1 MRWSKIR
8 SALAFYEKGTATE
21 LAGFERVSGRRRK
34 LVRVN
39 PHRRLP
45 RASGSPERIRDLLL
59 VALGVTTGATDAT
72 GFERLGHVFAGVVTG
87 NLVLLGIGGVRRDGS
102 LALAAGCAVVGYV
115 LGVLAAS
122 SGRRH
127 NRDEEQRLW
136 PPGVT
141 VALASVGVLLLVF
154 TVGWEATGGH
164 PGREVQAVLLPIV
177 AVAMGAQT
185 SAVRRLGPLS
195 TAYLTGTLTALL
207 EGLADREWSTEE
219 SRGVAIIIAAIAGAA
234 TATLVIDH
242 SPASLPLVPLVPLT
256 VVVLVSRRLIGAES
270 CGPTAVGGK
279 MRGPDHGQRDGAH
292 RSPIAPRGS
301 PQLGTCEFAPVDDQ
315 APTQGFH
322 GCDEL
327 LEVRPYSKRHS

>member
-1 MRWSKIR
+1 MRWSTTR
-8 SALAFYEKGTATE
+8 GGLAFYEKGAATA
-21 LAGFERVSGRRRK
+21 LAGFGQVCGWRRK
-34 LVRVN
+34 SVRPD

-45 RASGSPERIRDLLL
+45 RASGSPERLRDLLL
-59 VALGVTTGATDAT
+59 VALGVTTGATDVA

-102 LALAAGCAVVGYV
+102 LALSAGCAVVGF
-115 LGVLAAS
+115 LIGVLAAA

-127 NRDEEQRLW
+127 KGDEEERVW

-141 VALASVGVLLLVF
+141 VALVCAGVLLLVF

-177 AVAMGAQT
+177 AVAMGIQT
-185 SAVRRLGPLS
+185 TAVRRLGPLS

-207 EGLADREWSTEE
+207 EGLADRHWSTEE

-242 SPASLPLVPLVPLT
+242 SPAFLPLVPLVPLT
-256 VVVLVSRRLIGAES
+256 VVVLASRRLIGAES
-270 CGPTAVGGK
+270 CGSTTVGGK
-279 MRGPDHGQRDGAH
+279 
-292 RSPIAPRGS
+292 
-301 PQLGTCEFAPVDDQ
+301 
-315 APTQGFH
+315 
-322 GCDEL
+322 
-327 LEVRPYSKRHS
+327 VRES